1 VPANCANA
9 AVCRVPAAA
18 AEAAV
23 MNGSPQQ
30 YYNIGKNILFNY
42 C

>member
-23 MNGSPQQ
+23 MNGLPQ
-30 YYNIGKNILFNY
+30 
-42 C
+42 